1 MNAMTTVNSGDFC
14 CNRRNHNHLSW
25 LMVRAKHRGL
35 LVLRR
40 SKLGSFDMRTTFLSL
55 TAAGAMATIAALMPA
70 NAMTVGAASGVQ
82 AAIADT
88 SSLQDARY
96 VCRHRFHTSRR
107 VCWWRPDRPW
117 RHSHWRSR
125 RW

>member
-1 MNAMTTVNSGDFC
+1 MA
-14 CNRRNHNHLSW
+14 
-25 LMVRAKHRGL
+25 RAKHHAS

-40 SKLGSFDMRTTFLSL
+40 SKLGSSYMRRIYLSL
-55 TAAGAMATIAALMPA
+55 AATSIFVSAVALMPA
-70 NAMTVGAASGVQ
+70 NAMTVGTASGVQ

-88 SSLQDARY
+88 SALQDARY

-107 VCWWRPDRPW
+107 VCWWQPDRPW
-117 RHSHWRSR
+117 RHRHWRSR